1 MTSDKKKAGSVK
13 MILAKPF
20 FNTVAKV
27 VTEFAEDDNRYKDFA
42 IYLKKK
48 FVKYSRV
55 FYADNEENIIVHL
68 YNNEA
73 ELLIKMLAIY
83 VTAISN
89 IETDLYSE
97 IAKMQLNIEE

>member
-1 MTSDKKKAGSVK
+1 MADERKKAGTVK
-13 MILAKPF
+13 MILSKPF
-20 FNTVAKV
+20 FNAVAKV

-42 IYLKKK
+42 IYLRNK
-48 FVKYSRV
+48 FIKHSRV
-55 FYADNEENIIVHL
+55 FTADDEENIIVHL

-83 VTAISN
+83 VTATSS

-97 IAKMQLNIEE
+97 IAKTKLKIEE